1 MLIIRNG
8 VMEHSLQTIE
18 SVIVASTDQIT
29 KYFIAESNYPPPIK
43 KSTLNYLDYYPYY
56 ILVDQEKKFCSL
68 LYYICRE
75 FCTSEDY
82 GNQISALNIIKI
94 LLNSKENNVFFPLF
108 SKIIVKLCRRTHRL
122 NPFFIKK
129 NMQIILF
136 SHYILWMKFNMTI
149 LVCWLIDANDLLHS
163 IYKNC
168 TSSIH
173 GDGSA
178 DILHSYSW
186 LSIEILPDEEYA
198 LWDNHLLFESSK

>member
-8 VMEHSLQTIE
+8 VIQHSLQTIE
-18 SVIVASTDQIT
+18 SVIVVSADQIT

-94 LLNSKENNVFFPLF
+94 LLNSKENN
-108 SKIIVKLCRRTHRL
+108 TDA
-122 NPFFIKK
+122 
-129 NMQIILF
+129 QIE
-136 SHYILWMKFNMTI
+136 
-149 LVCWLIDANDLLHS
+149 S
-163 IYKNC
+163 IFYQ
-168 TSSIH
+168 
-173 GDGSA
+173 
-178 DILHSYSW
+178 
-186 LSIEILPDEEYA
+186 EEYA
-198 LWDNHLLFESSK
+198 NYLVFPLYFVDEIQYDNPRMLIDRC